1 MRAVKAA
8 KEGVVGSQTS
18 LCLPGS
24 EMTRIAGCSARAAS
38 LPGVPYRLLSRAVA
52 VAMLSGAAATPVAAQ
67 KLEEVIVTATKR
79 AESVM
84 DVPLSITAMSGNEI
98 RKINLNDV
106 KDLIS
111 FTPGISGNSKDSF
124 LDFVSVRGIRTID
137 FGNGGDPSISMF
149 KNGLYQGRTGA
160 GVSSLYDVERSEV
173 LRGPQGFLFAR
184 NSVAGGINVIT
195 AKPNSDQLEGYAEVD
210 VGERGV
216 FVFEGA
222 VNVPINDNLA
232 VRVAAFHSEEDGY
245 VDNLAGGD
253 DLIDH
258 DNNSLRVTT
267 RYQDERVTAD
277 LILEYDDRNQFGTVY
292 RATGEGPAFNVA
304 ARRINGGEPIAFSD
318 DARTVNNDNVL
329 PPQDDTKA
337 FSAGLLL
344 DVDLGFATFTSLTGY
359 KDHEY
364 DYVEDYDGMPIVVF
378 NYGQDQEG
386 TYFEQELRLT
396 SNSDGPL
403 DWYAGL
409 SYYKEDIDTDF
420 LGQQSEDAYCLGYWY
435 ATCADLFDFY
445 NTEYY
450 GGAYAY
456 VLDYYFGTYQWTP
469 SSSGLANDFNRIG
482 GKFQGYSAYVDL
494 KYALTDTLE
503 ANVGLR
509 YNYDE
514 KEFSQLDLPDPDGS
528 ILNNKVQ
535 TGYITPEGAITD
547 KQDWDAVTW
556 RAVLN
561 WRPNDDTLL
570 FASIATGY
578 KPGGFDSFV
587 VEGPATACVYA
598 DARCSAIPGRDS
610 LGDYDEESVISYEI
624 GYKARLLEGRSQL
637 ALTSFFYQ
645 YEDLQARRPDPL
657 APQRSIT
664 DNAGE
669 IDGWGVELEFSIALT
684 DFVNARVGGAWF
696 DSEAREI
703 QPFCD
708 VGETLVGS
716 ADACEGNSIP
726 WAPEFTAFAV
736 IDGSMPLAGGEIFG
750 TLAWTWEDE
759 IRGDWPGEE
768 IIIQEIPMVNQTDLQ
783 LGYRQDNWEL
793 LGYVENLMDQNW
805 FDGAYADGDVVPA
818 SSPDYAPF
826 LYPQHTFGPARPRTA
841 GMRFRYMF

>member
-1 MRAVKAA
+1 MSVPASTPDAAVDASAPRA
-8 KEGVVGSQTS
+8 
-18 LCLPGS
+18 
-24 EMTRIAGCSARAAS
+24 RR
-38 LPGVPYRLLSRAVA
+38 RLLPQAVSI
-52 VAMLSGAAATPVAAQ
+52 AMLGATALSVEAQ
-67 KLEEVIVTATKR
+67 ELEEVVVTATKR

-84 DVPLSITAMSGNEI
+84 DVPLAITAMSGSEI

-160 GVSSLYDVERSEV
+160 GVSNLYDVERSEV

-195 AKPNSDQLEGYAEVD
+195 AKPNLDRTEGFAELD

-222 VNVPINDNLA
+222 VNMPISDKLA

-253 DLIDH
+253 DLIYH
-258 DNNSLRVTT
+258 DNNSLRITT
-267 RYQDERVTAD
+267 RYQTDRVTAD
-277 LILEYDDRNQFGTVY
+277 LILEYDEREQFGTVY
-292 RATGEGPAFNVA
+292 RATGQGPAFNVA

-318 DARTVNNDNVL
+318 DARTVNNDNSL
-329 PPQDDTKA
+329 QPRDDTTA
-337 FSAGLLL
+337 LSAGFLL

-364 DYVEDYDGMPIVVF
+364 DYVEDFDGLPLTIF

-396 SNSDGPL
+396 SNTEGPL
-403 DWYAGL
+403 DWYAGM

-445 NTEYY
+445 NNEYY

-469 SSSGLANDFNRIG
+469 SSSGLANDLNRIA

-503 ANVGLR
+503 ANVGVR

-514 KEFSQLDLPDPDGS
+514 KEFSQLDLPGPDGS

-535 TGYITPEGAITD
+535 TGYITPEGPITD
-547 KQDWDAVTW
+547 KRDWDAITW
-556 RAVLN
+556 RAILN
-561 WRPNDDTLL
+561 WRPNGETLV
-570 FASIATGY
+570 FASVATGY

-598 DARCSAIPGRDS
+598 DARCAALPGESS

-624 GYKARLLEGRSQL
+624 GYKARLFEGRSQL
-637 ALTSFFYQ
+637 SLTSFYYQ

-669 IDGWGVELEFSIALT
+669 IDGWGAEAEFSIALT
-684 DFVNARVGGAWF
+684 DYLSARFGGAWF

-708 VGETLVGS
+708 VGETLTGS

-736 IDGSMPLAGGEIFG
+736 IDGAMPLAGGEAFG
-750 TLAWTWEDE
+750 VFSWTWEE
-759 IRGDWPGEE
+759 KIRGDWPGEA
-768 IIIQEIPMVNQTDLQ
+768 IVYQEIPMVNQADLQ
-783 LGYRQDNWEL
+783 LGYRKNNWSVL
-793 LGYVENLMDQNW
+793 AYVENIMDQNW
-805 FDGAYADGDVVPA
+805 FDGAYADGDVIPA
-818 SSPDYAPF
+818 SSPDYGAF

-841 GMRFRYMF
+841 GMRFSYTF

>member
-1 MRAVKAA
+1 MSGRYRAAA
-8 KEGVVGSQTS
+8 SVSQSSLPTVGMSRS
-18 LCLPGS
+18 L
-24 EMTRIAGCSARAAS
+24 IAQAVSVAVLAGAGAGARA
-38 LPGVPYRLLSRAVA
+38 
-52 VAMLSGAAATPVAAQ
+52 Q
-67 KLEEVIVTATKR
+67 QLEEVIVTATKR

-84 DVPLSITAMSGNEI
+84 DVPISITAMSGNEI

-160 GVSSLYDVERSEV
+160 GVSNLYDVERSEV

-195 AKPNSDQLEGYAEVD
+195 AKPSLDQVEGFAEVD
-210 VGERGV
+210 AGERGV

-245 VDNLAGGD
+245 VENLAGGD

-258 DNNSLRVTT
+258 DNNSLRITT
-267 RYQDERVTAD
+267 RYQSDRVTAD
-277 LILEYDDRNQFGTVY
+277 LILEYDEREQFGTVY
-292 RATGEGPAFNVA
+292 RATGQGPAFNVA
-304 ARRINGGEPIAFSD
+304 ARRINGGEPIAFSS
-318 DARTVNNDNVL
+318 DARTVNNDNSL
-329 PPQDDTKA
+329 QPRDDTTA
-337 FSAGLLL
+337 LSAGFLL

-364 DYVEDYDGMPIVVF
+364 DYVEDYDGLPLTIF

-409 SYYKEDIDTDF
+409 SYYNEDIDTDF

-445 NTEYY
+445 NNEYY

-456 VLDYYFGTYQWTP
+456 LLDYYFGTYQWTP
-469 SSSGLANDFNRIG
+469 SSSGLANDLNRIA

-514 KEFSQLDLPDPDGS
+514 KEFSQLDLPGPDGS

-535 TGYITPEGAITD
+535 TGYITPEGPITD
-547 KQDWDAVTW
+547 KQDWDAITW
-556 RAVLN
+556 RAILN
-561 WRPNDDTLL
+561 WRPNDDTLI
-570 FASIATGY
+570 FASVATGY

-598 DARCSAIPGRDS
+598 DARCAAIPGQDS

-637 ALTSFFYQ
+637 SLTSFFYQ

-669 IDGWGVELEFSIALT
+669 IDGWGAEAEFSIALT
-684 DFVNARVGGAWF
+684 DYLSARFGGAWF

-708 VGETLVGS
+708 VGETLTGS

-736 IDGSMPLAGGEIFG
+736 IDGALPLAGGEAFG
-750 TLAWTWEDE
+750 VLSWTWEEE
-759 IRGDWPGEE
+759 IRGDWPGKE
-768 IIIQEIPMVNQTDLQ
+768 IIYQEIPMVNQADLQ
-783 LGYRQDNWEL
+783 LGYRKDNWSVL
-793 LGYVENLMDQNW
+793 AYVENIMDQNW
-805 FDGAYADGDVVPA
+805 FDGAYADGDVIPA
-818 SSPDYAPF
+818 SSPDYGPF

-841 GMRFRYMF
+841 GMRFSYTF